1 MLKLRVIP
9 CLDVKDGRVVKGVN
23 FVSLRDAGDPVEQA
37 KVYDAAGA
45 DELTFLDITA
55 SSDQRDTILDVV
67 RRTAEQVFLPLTVG
81 GGIRSVA
88 DMRRLLLAGADKCS
102 INSAAIARPA
112 LVREAAEKF
121 GSQCVVVAIDAR
133 QAAPGKWE
141 VFSHGGR
148 IGTGLDVREWAKQM
162 EAYGAGEILL
172 TSMDR
177 DGTGKGFDL
186 ELLRA
191 VCNAV
196 RLPVIA
202 SGGVGELRHFV
213 EGAQAGATG
222 LLAASV
228 FHFGQFTIA
237 EVKDALAA
245 AGLPV
250 RRPRAIL
257 PA

>member
-37 KVYDAAGA
+37 AVYDAAGA

-55 SSDQRDTILDVV
+55 SHENRDTMTDVV
-67 RRTAEQVFLPLTVG
+67 ARTAARVFLPLTVG
-81 GGIRSVA
+81 GGIRSTE

-102 INSAAIARPA
+102 INSAAIARPDFIN
-112 LVREAAEKF
+112 EAARKF
-121 GSQCVVVAIDAR
+121 GSQCVVVAVDAR
-133 QAAPGKWE
+133 ANGRGGWE
-141 VFSHGGR
+141 IFTHGGR
-148 IGTGLDVREWAKQM
+148 NPTGIDAVDWCRDMQAR
-162 EAYGAGEILL
+162 GAGEILL

-177 DGTGKGFDL
+177 DGTGSGFDL
-186 ELLRA
+186 ALLRA
-191 VCNAV
+191 VAGAITI
-196 RLPVIA
+196 PIIA
-202 SGGVGELRHFV
+202 SGGVGTLDHFT
-213 EGAQAGATG
+213 EGAQAGASG

-237 EVKDALAA
+237 EVKENLHR

-250 RRPRAIL
+250 RPITSLR
-257 PA
+257 